1 VKCIRCDHGR
11 VEELLPAHANPDDS
25 MTRVADCDECDGT
38 GELPLDAMLAEL
50 AASERAVKA
59 YVAKYMDTEH
69 KPCKYGVPPC
79 PRCAEWGKIFWSK
92 ERVLKAITEY
102 AMTEYI

>member
-1 VKCIRCDHGR
+1 MHPLRQRPRRRAAARASEPRQQRYAHRGLRRVRWNGR
-11 VEELLPAHANPDDS
+11 V
-25 MTRVADCDECDGT
+25 
-38 GELPLDAMLAEL
+38 